1 MPKTPAEAPPAS
13 PVSMEQRNVFRS
25 AVDLIVGVVI
35 RGQRNSITGL
45 ASQFAYNA
53 FIATVPLLLLVIA
66 AVSLVGG
73 KDAPDRIVST
83 YEAQI
88 PEAYQEALRQVL
100 TDAVVDQNRAALFII
115 AGAIGALY
123 LVGNAVGA
131 LMQGMDRARGVP
143 HRTWLHTKIVGIK
156 FAAIWPCS

>member
-73 KDAPDRIVST
+73 KDAPAGCRI
-83 YEAQI
+83 
-88 PEAYQEALRQVL
+88 
-100 TDAVVDQNRAALFII
+100 
-115 AGAIGALY
+115 
-123 LVGNAVGA
+123 
-131 LMQGMDRARGVP
+131 ARGFTP
-143 HRTWLHTKIVGIK
+143 RSWGSSSRPSG
-156 FAAIWPCS
+156 PCS